1 MKSIFSKKSAPMQ
14 KLLDLQENLA
24 IMSEELFEFQLS
36 HAIPTKSIG
45 QDQKD
50 FILRYVLMKS

>member
-1 MKSIFSKKSAPMQ
+1 
-14 KLLDLQENLA
+14 
-24 IMSEELFEFQLS
+24 MSEELFEFQLS